1 MSDFDLGS
9 GLGDALVYL
18 VFIALGV
25 TLFLVGRKRGQ
36 ETGGPF
42 MKGLGVVLV
51 LVFGLAAIPNVL
63 AFVDRSSADSP
74 SGAQS
79 TTTTTTTGPSQTETV
94 NATTSTTTT
103 TLPAKYW
110 LPSDDAIA
118 VWAAQAL
125 DFVESQDWHWETT
138 QKGLDAMDAWARI
151 TCGRLSGGFNSDP
164 QTPAQTEAVIREG
177 VGIEAWQV
185 YGSVVFDDL
194 VHGLCIRR

>member
-1 MSDFDLGS
+1 MTDFELAS
-9 GLGDALVYL
+9 GIVDALFYV
-18 VFIALGV
+18 VPVVVGV
-25 TLFLVGRKRGQ
+25 ALFLAGRKRGQ

-42 MKGLGVVLV
+42 MRGLGVVLV

-63 AFVDRSSADSP
+63 AFVDRSSADSA

-125 DFVESQDWHWETT
+125 DFVESQDWHWDTT
-138 QKGLDAMDAWARI
+138 QEGLDAMDAWARL
-151 TCGRLSGGFNSDP
+151 TCGRLSGSFNSDP
-164 QTPAQTEAVIREG
+164 QTPAQTEADIREN